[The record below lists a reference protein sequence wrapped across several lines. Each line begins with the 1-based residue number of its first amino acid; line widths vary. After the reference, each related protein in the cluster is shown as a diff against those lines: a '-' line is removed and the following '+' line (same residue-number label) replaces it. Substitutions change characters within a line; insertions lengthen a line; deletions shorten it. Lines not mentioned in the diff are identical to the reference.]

1 MSKKLNLLGL
11 LTWWNIIHLAS
22 YFGKNDV
29 TQNAEL
35 FQPKFG
41 SNIGKPSNWVN
52 IFNNRFGFV
61 HILPQIGL
69 KQLSIL

>member
-1 MSKKLNLLGL
+1 MMEYHTSRKLFRQKRRYTL
-11 LTWWNIIHLAS
+11 
-22 YFGKNDV
+22 K
-29 TQNAEL
+29 NAEL